1 MEMEIVKNL
10 LWSVAGLFVVFAMA
24 VLIVVMIL
32 GELEDEEIIDTTD
45 YSDLEDEYYR

>member
-24 VLIVVMIL
+24 VLVTSTAYRCSECVFSN
-32 GELEDEEIIDTTD
+32 LE
-45 YSDLEDEYYR
+45 SG